1 MIDRKLAAEQVKRLH
16 WLLPANAVNRD
27 AIRELVDAL
36 ENHSETA
43 VHAERVVDSILE
55 GFDRCPMPRD
65 IRRIAF
71 ELRPPSPSVFC
82 GACGGSG
89 WLTKEM
95 NGYSGAVECTCRKK
109 EAVCQAQ

>member
-1 MIDRKLAAEQVKRLH
+1 MIDREIAAKQIKRLH
-16 WLLPANAVNRD
+16 WLFSPYAMTRD
-27 AIRELVDAL
+27 TIRELVDAL
-36 ENHSETA
+36 QDHCETA
-43 VHAERVVDSILE
+43 VHAERVIDSILE

-71 ELRPPSPSVFC
+71 ELRPPSPPVFC

-95 NGYSGAVECTCRKK
+95 NGYSGAVECACRKK